1 MNIHNL
7 TWYPAQRSRV
17 ETIIGQAVI
26 SVCDQ
31 GRPVNVRT
39 LLDLMYVQ
47 LSNMGKREDIEGM
60 MTAISILENNQ
71 DAHAKE

>member
-7 TWYPAQRSRV
+7 SWYPAQRSRV
-17 ETIIGQAVI
+17 ERIIGQAVI
-26 SVCDQ
+26 SVCQ
-31 GRPVNVRT
+31 QERPINART

-47 LSNMGKREDIEGM
+47 LSAMGKKEDREGM

-71 DAHAKE
+71 NAHAKE

>member
-17 ETIIGQAVI
+17 EAIIGQAVVL
-26 SVCDQ
+26 VCEQ
-31 GRPVNVRT
+31 GRPINTRT

-47 LSNMGKREDIEGM
+47 LNDMGKREDIEGM
-60 MTAISILENNQ
+60 MTAISILEKNQ

>member
-17 ETIIGQAVI
+17 ETIIGQTVV
-26 SVCDQ
+26 SVCTQ
-31 GRPVNVRT
+31 GRPVNART

-47 LSNMGKREDIEGM
+47 LSEMGKREDIEGM
-60 MTAISILENNQ
+60 MTAISILEKNQ